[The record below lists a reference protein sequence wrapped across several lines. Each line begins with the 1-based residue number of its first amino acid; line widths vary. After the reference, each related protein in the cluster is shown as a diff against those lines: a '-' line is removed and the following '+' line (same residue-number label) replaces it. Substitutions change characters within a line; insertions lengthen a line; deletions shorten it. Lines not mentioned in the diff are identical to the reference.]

1 MYALTNINR
10 HYLTYVYI
18 VVWSRTDIETFCTV
32 NINSYVSKE
41 LLTWLMKCCLVWS
54 MYWWSLLIT
63 CLIRFLSLRTLCV
76 FVCYVPSCICVL
88 RALYTRLVHLL
99 QAPGTPY
106 LRAYLSYFCALK
118 NFQNGFVVHQK
129 VSIFQGLLKSLKY

>member
-10 HYLTYVYI
+10 HYLSYVYI
-18 VVWSRTDIETFCTV
+18 AVWSRIHIETFCTV

-63 CLIRFLSLRTLCV
+63 CLIRFLALRTLCV
-76 FVCYVPSCICVL
+76 FVCYVPYIPALCTFFKRLAHLIYPLSILFLRLKEFPEWICSPSKSFHFPRAIKVTKILTVL
-88 RALYTRLVHLL
+88 R
-99 QAPGTPY
+99 
-106 LRAYLSYFCALK
+106 F
-118 NFQNGFVVHQK
+118 
-129 VSIFQGLLKSLKY
+129 